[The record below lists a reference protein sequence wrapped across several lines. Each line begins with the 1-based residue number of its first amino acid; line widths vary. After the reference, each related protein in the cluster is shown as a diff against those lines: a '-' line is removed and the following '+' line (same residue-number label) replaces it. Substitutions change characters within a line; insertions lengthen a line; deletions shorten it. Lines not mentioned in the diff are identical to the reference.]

1 MIYFFLKF
9 MFFIEPFIFSLR
21 MPVSKLQQKLKELLK
36 KFEDANFNQDHTKA
50 QEIREELSKLVVYNN
65 LHCPNN

>member
-21 MPVSKLQQKLKELLK
+21 MPVSKLQQKFEELLQ
-36 KFEDANFNQDHTKA
+36 KFKDANSNQNYAEAHRV
-50 QEIREELSKLVVYNN
+50 REELSKLVVDNH
-65 LHCPNN
+65 LHNPNN